1 MYIVIRNFHDL
12 TNNNRFYA
20 VGDIFPADGAK
31 ASKTRINALLT
42 GQNANGKVYIREEA
56 EASSVDE
63 DPSIDEDPAEED
75 EE

>member
-1 MYIVIRNFHDL
+1 MYIVVRNFHDL

-31 ASKTRINALLT
+31 ASKNRINALLT
-42 GQNANGKVYIREEA
+42 GQNANGKVYIREE
-56 EASSVDE
+56 SDE
-63 DPSIDEDPAEED
+63 PAEDLEPASEEAD